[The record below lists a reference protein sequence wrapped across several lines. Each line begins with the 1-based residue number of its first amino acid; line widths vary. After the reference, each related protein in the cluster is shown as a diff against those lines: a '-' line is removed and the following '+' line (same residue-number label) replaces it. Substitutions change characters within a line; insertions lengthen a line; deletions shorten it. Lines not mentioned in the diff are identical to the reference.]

1 MRLLS
6 IDFGTSNTVVALAA
20 PGQAPRTVT
29 FDASPLLPSAVYV
42 SADGSVTV
50 GREAQRQAR
59 LDPARYEPNPKR
71 RIDDGEVLLG
81 DRVVPVVDL
90 IAAVLRTVATEVRR
104 QLGGAAPDEVRLT
117 HPAQWGATRQNT
129 LMSAARAA
137 GLGSNIVLLPEP
149 VAAAAQYTQL
159 PGRELMPGNSVAVY
173 DLGGGT
179 FDIAVVGRTQN
190 AFHVLAEAGLADLGG
205 LDFDQAVLD
214 HVGRTASV
222 AQPARWQQ
230 ILRPADASSRRAAR
244 ALAEDVRAA
253 KETLSRYPQTE
264 VALPDPFR
272 DVHLTR
278 QEFEGLIRPNL
289 MRSIEAL
296 QGTLRSAGV
305 GADRLTGIFLVGGSS
320 RIPLVAKLIQ
330 DQLGVTPVALDQ
342 PETAVAL
349 GALLVPVYR
358 EGSRTV
364 AFGAPPADA
373 GAALASGRYPGA
385 AAPQG
390 FAGVG
395 SGAQPVAGPGGGGSG
410 GQPPLGP
417 RSGPVSGPG
426 SGPLRPAGERAG
438 TTAPQGQG
446 QRSRTPLLVGGT
458 AAALVLIA
466 ALVLLI
472 TRPWAGSDA
481 ADAGGPLPAPPGSS
495 GSTSSG
501 PPPSTSG
508 STTVLGTEPGV
519 GPGKKMTPA
528 ELNFLGPKGNRL
540 TQCDDVTGPFEERV
554 PQYQVKRALQCQLSE
569 ADAEAG
575 KLYDRIVVYVF
586 TLESPAAA
594 GKLLDQMA
602 KDRTRGQYAADDK
615 STTVETSQGK
625 LRIVDCD
632 QLKPLGTNNNGEGV
646 PAIAWG
652 LDSQPYVGALVSV
665 TSGGSSSLFDFFQI
679 NYQPR

>member
-1 MRLLS
+1 MLS

-42 SADGSVTV
+42 AADGSVTV

-59 LDPARYEPNPKR
+59 LDPTRYEPNPKR

-137 GLGSNIVLLPEP
+137 GLGSNIALLPEP

-264 VALPDPFR
+264 VALPDPFS

-320 RIPLVAKLIQ
+320 RIPLVAKLIS

-373 GAALASGRYPGA
+373 GAALASGRYPGNV
-385 AAPQG
+385 APQG
-390 FAGVG
+390 FSSAS
-395 SGAQPVAGPGGGGSG
+395 SGAQPLGGPGGGGPGGSGGGTG
-410 GQPPLGP
+410 GQPPVGP
-417 RSGPVSGPG
+417 RSGALNGPHSG
-426 SGPLRPAGERAG
+426 SVPATGGR
-438 TTAPQGQG
+438 TARQGR
-446 QRSRTPLLVGGT
+446 RSRTPLFVGSG
-458 AAALVLIA
+458 AAALLLIT

-472 TRPWAGSDA
+472 ARPWAGSET
-481 ADAGGPLPAPPGSS
+481 AGGSGPASPPVSGAPGS
-495 GSTSSG
+495 TA
-501 PPPSTSG
+501 PPSTPG
-508 STTVLGTEPGV
+508 SVTALGTVPGV

-540 TQCDDVTGPFEERV
+540 TRCEDVTTPFV
-554 PQYQVKRALQCQLSE
+554 NGTSGYKVKRALQCQLSE

-575 KLYDRIVVYVF
+575 SLFDRIVVYVF
-586 TLESPAAA
+586 TLDSPAGA

-615 STTVETSQGK
+615 STTVDTSQGK
-625 LRIVDCD
+625 LRIVDSD
-632 QLKPLGTNNNGEGV
+632 QLKPLGTSNNGDGV
-646 PAIAWG
+646 PAISWA
-652 LDSQPYVGALVSV
+652 LDSQPYVGAIVAV
-665 TSGGSSSLFDFFQI
+665 TSGGSSSLYDFFQI